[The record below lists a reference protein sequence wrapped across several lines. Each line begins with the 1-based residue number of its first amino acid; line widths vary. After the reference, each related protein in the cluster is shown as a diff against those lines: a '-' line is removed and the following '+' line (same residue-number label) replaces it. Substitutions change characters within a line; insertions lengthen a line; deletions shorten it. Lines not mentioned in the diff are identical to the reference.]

1 MKLIERHAAEHER
14 VDDMLADARL
24 KQQEALR
31 RRVRERLM
39 RSEDVATDELDE
51 WSELEKDVDRREV
64 KACAAHHASFC
75 GEAVGICARAG
86 GSADMNAVA
95 DLVRDHDEALR
106 ALAAR
111 LHDDRARR
119 RGDLLRR
126 LADRKSQDV
135 EGELVQLDAD
145 LEAERRQ
152 KMHEFVAARRSRVL
166 ECVAQKGTLIV
177 VASKGTVDE
186 TKSQDSS
193 DDEVQVSQS
202 ERRRSEDYRALFA
215 TLQRNEER
223 ASESRRERRVDD
235 ARRHKESI
243 ERRLARRRTQSRQG
257 QRQSNGMMSPL
268 TDVVAQIEAARDSS
282 SMARKLDANR
292 RREFVARPAPPLA
305 FSPSTG
311 ADAVPAR
318 KFGRGMGFSSGPKS
332 PEAKKEQGP
341 KRVPPVLRAGSVR
354 AGAGFSSKTTGV
366 AEAKEESKS

>member
-1 MKLIERHAAEHER
+1 
-14 VDDMLADARL
+14 
-24 KQQEALR
+24 
-31 RRVRERLM
+31 
-39 RSEDVATDELDE
+39 
-51 WSELEKDVDRREV
+51 
-64 KACAAHHASFC
+64 
-75 GEAVGICARAG
+75 
-86 GSADMNAVA
+86 MNAVA
-95 DLVRDHDEALR
+95 DLVRDHDECLR

-126 LADRKSQDV
+126 LAERKQQDV

-152 KMHEFVAARRSRVL
+152 KMHEFVAARRSKVL

-177 VASKGTVDE
+177 VESKGTVDE

-243 ERRLARRRTQSRQG
+243 ERRLARRRSQSRQG

-292 RREFVARPAPPLA
+292 RKEFVARPAPSMAPGPSLA

-341 KRVPPVLRAGSVR
+341 KRMPPVLRAGSVR
-354 AGAGFSSKTTGV
+354 AGAGFSSKPVGV

>member
-1 MKLIERHAAEHER
+1 LAER
-14 VDDMLADARL
+14 
-24 KQQEALR
+24 
-31 RRVRERLM
+31 
-39 RSEDVATDELDE
+39 
-51 WSELEKDVDRREV
+51 
-64 KACAAHHASFC
+64 KA
-75 GEAVGICARAG
+75 
-86 GSADMNAVA
+86 
-95 DLVRDHDEALR
+95 
-106 ALAAR
+106 
-111 LHDDRARR
+111 
-119 RGDLLRR
+119 
-126 LADRKSQDV
+126 QDV

-186 TKSQDSS
+186 TKSHSS
-193 DDEVQVSQS
+193 DDDEPVSQS

-257 QRQSNGMMSPL
+257 QRQSNGIMSPL

-354 AGAGFSSKTTGV
+354 AGVGFSSKPVVGA